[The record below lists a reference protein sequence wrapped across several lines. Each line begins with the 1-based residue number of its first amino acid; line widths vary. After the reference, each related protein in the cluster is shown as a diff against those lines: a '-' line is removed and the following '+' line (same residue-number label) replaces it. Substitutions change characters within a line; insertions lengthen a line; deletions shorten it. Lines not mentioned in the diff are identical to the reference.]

1 MKNLET
7 CALLSYYS
15 NVYKKKI
22 KKKIKAFLLS
32 IKVKLCSL
40 EAEKNKRPRQSK
52 ASQALNPIHK
62 KIK

>member
-1 MKNLET
+1 M
-7 CALLSYYS
+7 YI
-15 NVYKKKI
+15 KKI
-22 KKKIKAFLLS
+22 KKKIKTFLLS